1 MKKVYADGSVVE
13 GTFEEIAQYEALTK
27 QQAGS
32 TIGEALDAFQSE
44 IDWEYVSTDV
54 GFRALTRV
62 KLGNQIRTI
71 LQMLHKAGELWTS
84 AKALQELIEYS
95 PSQFA
100 GAMGAFG
107 RRIANTPG
115 YVRDSSFFEY
125 EWNDRQSC
133 YLYRLPP
140 SSRLAVEKAR
150 IVD

>member
-1 MKKVYADGSVVE
+1 MKKVYPDGSVIE

-27 QQAGS
+27 QRSGP
-32 TIGEALDAFQSE
+32 TIGEALDSLQSE
-44 IDWEYVSTDV
+44 VDWEYVSSDV

-62 KLGNQIRTI
+62 KLGNQIKTV
-71 LQMLHKAGELWTS
+71 LKALHVAGELWTS
-84 AKALQELIEYS
+84 AKALQKLIDYS

-107 RRIANTPG
+107 RRVANTPG

-150 IVD
+150 LVD